1 MSHYNTRKNAQNAT
15 GEDEGAESD
24 VQATQDRPSGTSQ
37 ESPTSPPPPAPAGM
51 MEMLAKLMEGQT
63 KTAESLTRAEEAA
76 VARSEEA
83 ATRMEERTA
92 TLLAEQTTRMEE
104 RTARMEER
112 TATLL
117 AEQTSTIEGR
127 MAESLTRV
135 EEKTATLLAEQTS
148 ALEGRIREETDR
160 LKESFHQDLERVR
173 ERGEETQREV
183 GRQREELDSVCR
195 RMTTVESRQDALE
208 DSVKTS
214 LEKVNSDNISL
225 TIRLNEV
232 QRELYSRVS
241 VVETSRANSS
251 VCNGSL
257 AVSVPTNLSGGQP
270 ARIKPSAYD
279 GKQSF
284 HLYKLQFDTISGL
297 NQWDENERA
306 QYLISS
312 LCGGALSVLSNISA
326 TDRLSYEKLCKILND
341 RFTQNKSSEL
351 AVIKLDNRVR
361 GRTETLQSYGFEMEQ
376 LVSSAYPSLNEE
388 AREIILKERFLRGL
402 DSELRRQV
410 KLSRPSTYEATIS
423 IASEIEAVLI
433 GETSDRSHRQVRR
446 VEDQTINYLDQIE
459 TSRGDN
465 HSLITRR
472 DQAGGR
478 NNNHNDNALNRKNR
492 GIICHRCFLK
502 NHVQRDCYVDLEGPR
517 YLARAREVD
526 VNRQQE
532 NSKITSQRRPII
544 ARTRRGS
551 DGEAAGAY
559 SPGRDHGRN
568 WGQFHTDSSDE
579 RTERRNDRAREP
591 DQGRVRFPSA
601 DSKNSR
607 FPQ

>member
-1 MSHYNTRKNAQNAT
+1 VYSGNA
-15 GEDEGAESD
+15 
-24 VQATQDRPSGTSQ
+24 
-37 ESPTSPPPPAPAGM
+37 AG
-51 MEMLAKLMEGQT
+51 
-63 KTAESLTRAEEAA
+63 
-76 VARSEEA
+76 
-83 ATRMEERTA
+83 
-92 TLLAEQTTRMEE
+92 
-104 RTARMEER
+104 
-112 TATLL
+112 
-117 AEQTSTIEGR
+117 
-127 MAESLTRV
+127 
-135 EEKTATLLAEQTS
+135 
-148 ALEGRIREETDR
+148 
-160 LKESFHQDLERVR
+160 
-173 ERGEETQREV
+173 
-183 GRQREELDSVCR
+183 
-195 RMTTVESRQDALE
+195 
-208 DSVKTS
+208 
-214 LEKVNSDNISL
+214 
-225 TIRLNEV
+225 
-232 QRELYSRVS
+232 
-241 VVETSRANSS
+241 
-251 VCNGSL
+251 
-257 AVSVPTNLSGGQP
+257 SVPTNLSGGQP

-306 QYLISS
+306 QYLVAS

-341 RFTQNKSSEL
+341 RFTQNKSSDL

-376 LVSSAYPSLNEE
+376 LVSSAYPSLSED
-388 AREIILKERFLRGL
+388 AREIILKERFVRGL
-402 DSELRRQV
+402 DSELRRQI

-433 GETSDRSHRQVRR
+433 GESSDRSHRQVRR
-446 VEDQTINYLDQIE
+446 VEDQTINYVEQIE
-459 TSRGDN
+459 TSRGGN

-478 NNNHNDNALNRKNR
+478 NNNNDNALNRRNR

-502 NHVQRDCYVDLEGPR
+502 NHVKSECYVDLEGPR
-517 YLARAREVD
+517 YLARAREVN

-532 NSKITSQRRPII
+532 NSKIASQRRPII

-559 SPGRDHGRN
+559 SPRRDNRSN
-568 WGQFHTDSSDE
+568 WGQFDTDSSDE
-579 RTERRNDRAREP
+579 RSERRNDRALEQ

>member
-1 MSHYNTRKNAQNAT
+1 
-15 GEDEGAESD
+15 
-24 VQATQDRPSGTSQ
+24 
-37 ESPTSPPPPAPAGM
+37 
-51 MEMLAKLMEGQT
+51 
-63 KTAESLTRAEEAA
+63 
-76 VARSEEA
+76 
-83 ATRMEERTA
+83 
-92 TLLAEQTTRMEE
+92 
-104 RTARMEER
+104 
-112 TATLL
+112 
-117 AEQTSTIEGR
+117 
-127 MAESLTRV
+127 
-135 EEKTATLLAEQTS
+135 
-148 ALEGRIREETDR
+148 
-160 LKESFHQDLERVR
+160 
-173 ERGEETQREV
+173 
-183 GRQREELDSVCR
+183 
-195 RMTTVESRQDALE
+195 MTTVESRQDVLE
-208 DSVKTS
+208 DSLKTS
-214 LEKVNSDNISL
+214 LEKVNSDNLSL

-251 VCNGSL
+251 VSNGSL
-257 AVSVPTNLSGGQP
+257 AVSVPTNFSGGQP

-306 QYLISS
+306 QYLVASI
-312 LCGGALSVLSNISA
+312 CGGALSVLSNISA

-361 GRTETLQSYGFEMEQ
+361 GRAETLQGYAFEMEQ

-402 DSELRRQV
+402 DSELRRQI
-410 KLSRPSTYEATIS
+410 KLSRPCNYEATIA

-433 GETSDRSHRQVRR
+433 GESSDRSHRQVRR
-446 VEDQTINYLDQIE
+446 VEDHSINYVEQTETFRGGNPRIVTRLD
-459 TSRGDN
+459 R
-465 HSLITRR
+465 
-472 DQAGGR
+472 AGGNI
-478 NNNHNDNALNRKNR
+478 NNNDNALNRRNR

-502 NHVQRDCYVDLEGPR
+502 NHVQRDCNVDLEGPR

-532 NSKITSQRRPII
+532 NSKFISRRRPII
-544 ARTRRGS
+544 ARTRRSSEGA
-551 DGEAAGAY
+551 EAGAY
-559 SPGRDHGRN
+559 NNGRDDRN
-568 WGQFHTDSSDE
+568 DWGELNPVVSEE
-579 RTERRNDRAREP
+579 RAERRDDRTMGQN
-591 DQGRVRFPSA
+591 QGRVRFPSA